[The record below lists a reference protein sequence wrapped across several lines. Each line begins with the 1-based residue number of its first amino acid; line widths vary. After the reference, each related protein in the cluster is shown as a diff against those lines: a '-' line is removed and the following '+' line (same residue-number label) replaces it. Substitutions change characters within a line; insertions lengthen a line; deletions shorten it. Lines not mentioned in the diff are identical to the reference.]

1 VKEAKAKRQSL
12 EAVLLRAAFIVIL
25 SAAVVLF
32 VLNNYFPAAADRLFG
47 SM

>member
-1 VKEAKAKRQSL
+1 MKEGRAKGRSL
-12 EAVLLRAAFIVIL
+12 EAVLLKAAFVVIL
-25 SAAVVLF
+25 LAAAVLF